1 MNPLSMH
8 DSDIIDKYLF
18 LFNTGIV
25 HWSSTRNVM
34 CKILIK
40 DKGDTNLMGRI
51 CGYRIEEI
59 RTDDYPLLI

>member
-1 MNPLSMH
+1 
-8 DSDIIDKYLF
+8 
-18 LFNTGIV
+18 
-25 HWSSTRNVM
+25 M